1 MYRLLAFLTVL
12 LLCPSL
18 HAAPKSY
25 LIDTEN
31 TAIRLSWHA
40 FGGILSWATFS
51 GVTGAVTL
59 NPDNDVDDHIHVTIP
74 VATLVASNTLLTW
87 QLKSDMRSTIRPSSS
102 SARAWSPRAPDGS
115 GCSAR

>member
-74 VATLVASNTLLTW
+74 VATLE
-87 QLKSDMRSTIRPSSS
+87 IG
-102 SARAWSPRAPDGS
+102 RAHV
-115 GCSAR
+115 

>member
-40 FGGILSWATFS
+40 FGGILS
-51 GVTGAVTL
+51 GR
-59 NPDNDVDDHIHVTIP
+59 
-74 VATLVASNTLLTW
+74 
-87 QLKSDMRSTIRPSSS
+87 RS
-102 SARAWSPRAPDGS
+102 AA
-115 GCSAR
+115 

>member
-1 MYRLLAFLTVL
+1 MYRLFAILTAL

-18 HAAPKSY
+18 YAAPKSY
-25 LIDTEN
+25 LIDSDN

-74 VATLVASNTLLTW
+74 VSTLVASNKLLTW
-87 QLKSDMRSTIRPSSS
+87 QLKSDMFLNPSATRPSSS
-102 SARAWSPRAPDGS
+102 SAHAWSL
-115 GCSAR
+115 